1 MKKKRGEFHHEKDM
15 EKACLLNLNSRQIVN
30 AHSGGSPFRLQFWVL
45 PLISIAKIV
54 VNNLVCCGFCFAQ
67 ISHAHIITF
76 IAN

>member
-1 MKKKRGEFHHEKDM
+1 MKKKRGEFHREKNM

-30 AHSGGSPFRLQFWVL
+30 AHYGGSPFRLWFL
-45 PLISIAKIV
+45 GIPLISIAKIV
-54 VNNLVCCGFCFAQ
+54 VNNLVRCGFCFAQ

>member
-30 AHSGGSPFRLQFWVL
+30 AHSGGSPLRLYFWIF

-67 ISHAHIITF
+67 ISHAHIITKTVK
-76 IAN
+76 

>member
-1 MKKKRGEFHHEKDM
+1 MKKKRGEFHREKNI

-30 AHSGGSPFRLQFWVL
+30 AHYGGSPFRLWFL
-45 PLISIAKIV
+45 GIPLISIAKIV